1 MADWHADGPP
11 VPQKPGTP
19 GADDNASGV
28 AGVLAVARLLRDRP
42 LRRTVKFVAF
52 VNEEPPFFQ
61 TDAMGSFAYARAL
74 AREGAAEQRSHCKIV
89 AMISFEM
96 LGYYAE
102 GEHRKRPPGIG

>member
-11 VPQKPGTP
+11 VPQNPGTP

-61 TDAMGSFAYARAL
+61 TDSMGSFAYAKAL
-74 AREGAAEQRSHCKIV
+74 GRECAAEERWHYRIV
-89 AMISFEM
+89 GMISFEM
-96 LGYYAE
+96 LGYFAE
-102 GEHRKRPPGIG
+102 GE